1 VDETARVRAAWDR
14 AAPGYDRAMAWFE
27 RAFVA
32 DGRAWVARRA
42 RGEVLEVAIGTGRN
56 LAEYPPEVVITGVEL
71 SPAMLALARERAA
84 ALGRP
89 VRLLEGDAQALELPD
104 AAFDTVVATLSL
116 CSIPDDRRAV
126 AEMVRV
132 LRPGGRLL
140 LLDHVVATNPA
151 ARLVQRA
158 LEPLTVRLDGDHL
171 LRRPLDHVLAA
182 GLVLEDAARTKLG
195 IIERVAARRPA

>member
-104 AAFDTVVATLSL
+104 ASFDTVVATLSL